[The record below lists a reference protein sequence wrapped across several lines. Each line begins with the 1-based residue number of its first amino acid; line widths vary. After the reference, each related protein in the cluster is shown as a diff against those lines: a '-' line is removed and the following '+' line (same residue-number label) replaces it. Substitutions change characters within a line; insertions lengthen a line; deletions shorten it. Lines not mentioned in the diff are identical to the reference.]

1 MTAGPAE
8 AAPDLIAL
16 LDQAAQDFAAMLR
29 AAHGARL
36 LPAPDWLEAARGAG
50 TLRRP
55 LAWRNTLVRTR
66 LLRRAHVEFFSIP
79 GEIGVLHVCI
89 FPALDRA
96 LPIFGFDVVAGRS
109 KATGCFL
116 DLSPTVTAAEPMIAA
131 WGARAAT
138 AAAAMGTA
146 RTLPDWAS
154 MFSAHALAVRPGSR
168 ADVAHGLDFGA
179 ASLAALL
186 AETAPLPVDPQ
197 QMRVAQQRY
206 IAAQRRNDR
215 TRAMLAGCVGPALA
229 DAFIERCLFP
239 APPRAARL
247 EAPRPVR
254 PPARARLARRA
265 EAAA

>member
-1 MTAGPAE
+1 MTAGSAE
-8 AAPDLIAL
+8 SAPDLIAL
-16 LDQAAQDFAAMLR
+16 LNQAAQDFAAMLR
-29 AAHGARL
+29 TAQGSRL
-36 LPAPDWLEAARGAG
+36 LPTPDWLETARAAG

-55 LAWRNTLVRTR
+55 LVWRNTLVRTR

-96 LPIFGFDVVAGRS
+96 LPIFGFDVVAGRN

-116 DLSPTVTAAEPMIAA
+116 DLSPTVPAAEPMMTA
-131 WGARAAT
+131 WGARAVKT
-138 AAAAMGTA
+138 TTAMGAA

-168 ADVAHGLDFGA
+168 VEVTEGLGFGV
-179 ASLAALL
+179 ASLAVLL
-186 AETAPLPVDPQ
+186 AEAAPPPADPQ
-197 QMRVAQQRY
+197 EMRAAQLRY

-215 TRAMLAGCVGPALA
+215 TRAMLAGCVGPVLA

-239 APPRAARL
+239 APPRTTWPSTDKAM
-247 EAPRPVR
+247 

-265 EAAA
+265 EAAV